1 MLIAVKVRYSTTMP
15 PIVKSSVIYQKHV
28 SRFLKILQE
37 NDIKN
42 VVSIGFNV
50 KIKMQK
56 VIKPANI
63 VRFWSMFH
71 RLKDNDIPKTA
82 VSKSRIPQNE
92 LIRVFDK
99 SPTTCN
105 SPVARIYFF

>member
-1 MLIAVKVRYSTTMP
+1 
-15 PIVKSSVIYQKHV
+15 
-28 SRFLKILQE
+28 
-37 NDIKN
+37 
-42 VVSIGFNV
+42 
-50 KIKMQK
+50 MQK

-99 SPTTCN
+99 SPTMFYM
-105 SPVARIYFF
+105 S